1 MRQRVNETATVSAGN
16 HPEVGGNGRKAAQ
29 NGFKTVAFG
38 AAKDEA
44 GAYFTLHPP
53 SKLMVTIRSRTHP
66 KNG

>member
-53 SKLMVTIRSRTHP
+53 P
-66 KNG
+66 PN